1 MEKQSENEKDNCGT
15 IRARQSSLRLA
26 KLIQKFKIVKFLI
39 EKKKNNVFRVNIN
52 ILLSM
57 DMWFLCSYSVW
68 SPYACDETFLS
79 WHVSSRMTIPP
90 STGHESS
97 VNEERAQRRNSDAK
111 KARRSISYPWLSYI
125 LSLLVINWQDT

>member
-57 DMWFLCSYSVW
+57 DM
-68 SPYACDETFLS
+68 
-79 WHVSSRMTIPP
+79 
-90 STGHESS
+90 
-97 VNEERAQRRNSDAK
+97 
-111 KARRSISYPWLSYI
+111 
-125 LSLLVINWQDT
+125 